1 MLLVF
6 DGVCNL
12 CNGFVRFLLERDAA
26 GRLTFTTC
34 QSEAGAEIMRRA
46 GIDPL
51 DPASVVLEVDR
62 NGGRQ
67 TYVYSDASLLAIAAL
82 GGGWRLV
89 LLARLIP
96 KFLRDPAYRF
106 VARRRY
112 RWFGRSDRC
121 QVPDPRWA
129 GRFLA

>member
-12 CNGFVRFLLERDAA
+12 CNGFVRFLLERDGA
-26 GRLTFTTC
+26 GRLQFTTC
-34 QSEAGAEIMRRA
+34 QSAAGAEIMRA
-46 GIDPL
+46 AEIDPL
-51 DPASVVLEVDR
+51 DPASVVLVDDDR
-62 NGGRQ
+62 R
-67 TYVYSDASLLAIAAL
+67 YVYSDASLLALAAL

-112 RWFGRSDRC
+112 RWFGRSDSCRT
-121 QVPDPRWA
+121 PDPRWED
-129 GRFLA
+129 RFLA

>member
-12 CNGFVRFLLERDAA
+12 CNGFVRFLLARDAA

-34 QSEAGAEIMRRA
+34 QSEAGAEIMRQA

-51 DPASVVLEVDR
+51 DPASVVLVDG
-62 NGGRQ
+62 NQ

-82 GGGWRLV
+82 GGAWRLV

-96 KFLRDPAYRF
+96 RLLRDPAYRF

-112 RWFGRSDRC
+112 RWFGRSDTCRA
-121 QVPDPRWA
+121 PDPRWA
-129 GRFLA
+129 GRFLV